1 MSTPYIQ
8 MAVGYGLLER
18 LHQLLILAVHI
29 LEHMSEDFTGRH
41 REEVGLLRLRIGI
54 NINLVQNS
62 LLGIVAAH
70 HRAVGERHGAGN
82 LQ

>member
-1 MSTPYIQ
+1 
-8 MAVGYGLLER
+8 
-18 LHQLLILAVHI
+18 
-29 LEHMSEDFTGRH
+29 MSENLTGRH
-41 REEVGLLRLRIGI
+41 RKEVGLLRLRIGI

-62 LLGIVAAH
+62 LLGIVATH

>member
-1 MSTPYIQ
+1 
-8 MAVGYGLLER
+8 
-18 LHQLLILAVHI
+18 
-29 LEHMSEDFTGRH
+29 MSEDLTGRH

-54 NINLVQNS
+54 NINLVQNP

-70 HRAVGERHGAGN
+70 HRAIGERHGAGN